1 MATADKGFA
10 LAKLTTVDWTTVQF
24 DTNNQRF
31 YLPEEKKEAVFRTK
45 GGIYA
50 GKLCPPP
57 QPPLSGPDP
66 TYRSLIPVD
75 EMGLGKTIT
84 MLALVLANP
93 LDITRPPA
101 VDDNHFVTKA
111 TLVLLEP
118 PHKDSAGCINF
129 FN

>member
-1 MATADKGFA
+1 MGTADKGFA
-10 LAKLTTVDWTTVQF
+10 LTKLTTVDWTKVQF
-24 DTNNQRF
+24 DTNHSRF

-50 GKLCPPP
+50 GSCPPP
-57 QPPLSGPDP
+57 IHAMP
-66 TYRSLIPVD
+66 TLRVSRPTDQID

-111 TLVLLEP
+111 TLVP
-118 PHKDSAGCINF
+118 KRPHKRLLLYCYSIN
-129 FN
+129 